1 MFSVVCIIIKSH
13 LNVPELFYIIIYC
26 STKLPRK
33 KRQRGLGCLLQIKAQ
48 VYMYTYTVIKIIDL
62 NAIGHE
68 ILSLLFYV
76 ATSIYN
82 PLINA
87 LYCSQLMQ

>member
-1 MFSVVCIIIKSH
+1 MFSAVRIIIKSR
-13 LNVPELFYIIIYC
+13 LNAPELFYIIIYC

-33 KRQRGLGCLLQIKAQ
+33 KRQRGLGCLLQIKAH

-68 ILSLLFYV
+68 TIVLCGYMYL
-76 ATSIYN
+76 
-82 PLINA
+82 
-87 LYCSQLMQ
+87 